1 MIKEKKSLKKQLVI
15 MVFAVMAMF
24 AFCYAL
30 VPLYNVFCQVA
41 GLNGKT
47 PDKPQPLITKV
58 DTSRTIELEL
68 MGMMNENTPTTFKP
82 ADKKFTMHPGEYVQ
96 THFIV
101 KNLTSHAMVVQ
112 AIPSVSPNIAGNHV
126 KKVECF
132 CFQKQYL
139 APNEEVTLPLKF
151 TIDPAISYKIKHMT
165 LAYTLFDITDKEER
179 NERG

>member
-1 MIKEKKSLKKQLVI
+1 MTKVKKSLKKQLAI
-15 MVFAVMAMF
+15 MTFTVMAMF

-30 VPLYNVFCQVA
+30 VPIYNVFCQVV

-47 PDKPQPLITKV
+47 PDKPQPLIAKV

-68 MGMMNENTPTTFKP
+68 MGMMNENTATIFQP
-82 ADKKFTMHPGEYVQ
+82 ADKKFTMHPGEYVK
-96 THFIV
+96 THFTV
-101 KNLTSHAMVVQ
+101 KNLTNRPMVVQ

-139 APNEEVTLPLKF
+139 AANEEATLPLKF
-151 TIDPAISYKIKHMT
+151 TVDPAISYKVNHMT
-165 LAYTLFDITDKEER
+165 LAYTLFDITDKEGK